1 MKMKKLLC
9 AALAALMVLALA
21 ACGEAPAEE
30 SEAPAAESEAPAVEE
45 SAASASWPRTRRWTP
60 PPRASRTPSPPPS
73 ATRWR

>member
-30 SEAPAAESEAPAVEE
+30 SEALSLLSS
-45 SAASASWPRTRRWTP
+45 SAFSMDLAR
-60 PPRASRTPSPPPS
+60 
-73 ATRWR
+73 